1 MTVETHAAAADER
14 ALFVL
19 RLAQALH
26 ASGYAAHSL
35 EDVLQH
41 VCDQLGLIGQF
52 FTTPTAI
59 WAAFGPLD
67 LQRSFLIRVQPGEL
81 NLGRLA
87 SLDRVARQ
95 VVSGAIKPV
104 DGSLRIAE
112 IWAKKPAYPGWL
124 RVTGY
129 GIVSAA
135 GCQFL
140 GGGPVDVAVGMGV
153 GLLIGVL
160 ALIFRRFT
168 ITSHVFELTGAFLAS
183 AVVTELALRGIHVSV
198 PTTTLAGLISMLPG
212 LTITVAMTEL
222 ASRHLSSGSARL
234 SAAFIVFTSM
244 AFGVALGS
252 AVVSVLHH
260 GTPVPL
266 YSPPHMASWTRIVAL
281 LLAPLGFALLLRA
294 RPRDIPVVLCASL
307 LGYAAFQFGAAH
319 LGQTLGASI
328 GALTIGLASN
338 AYERLGVGP
347 ASVPLVPGVLLL
359 VPGSIGYRSLTLLLS
374 QNFETGLSAGVSAVL
389 IAFGLAGGLI
399 VANVLVPPTK

>member
-1 MTVETHAAAADER
+1 MPGDATPADER
-14 ALFVL
+14 DLFVL

-35 EDVLQH
+35 EDILQH

-59 WAAFGPLD
+59 SAAFGPLD
-67 LQRSFLIRVQPGEL
+67 RQRTFLIRVQPGEL

-95 VVSGAIKPV
+95 VVSGAIEPR
-104 DGSLRIAE
+104 DGSRRIAE
-112 IWAKKPAYPGWL
+112 IWAKKPTYPGWL
-124 RVTGY
+124 RVVGY

-140 GGGPVDVAVGMGV
+140 GGAAADVAVGMGIGLLV
-153 GLLIGVL
+153 GLLAL
-160 ALIFRRFT
+160 AFRRFT
-168 ITSHVFELTGAFLAS
+168 ISSHVFELTGAFLAS
-183 AVVTELALRGIHVSV
+183 AIVTEVARRGIHISV
-198 PTTTLAGLISMLPG
+198 PTTTLAGVISMLPG

-252 AVVSVLHH
+252 AVVSLLHG
-260 GTPVPL
+260 GTPVPV
-266 YSPPHMASWTRIVAL
+266 YSPAHLANWTRIVAL

-294 RPRDIPVVLCASL
+294 RPRDIPVVFCAGL
-307 LGYAAFQFGAAH
+307 VGYGAFQFGAAH

-328 GALTIGLASN
+328 GALAVGLVSN
-338 AYERLGVGP
+338 VYERRGYGP

-359 VPGSIGYRSLTLLLS
+359 VPGSIGYRSLTLLMN
-374 QNFETGLSAGVSAVL
+374 QNFETGLSAGISAVL

-399 VANVLVPPTK
+399 VANVLVPPTE